1 MKVRYGYKPL
11 LFGFLLFMFISNVY
25 STNNIPLQV
34 EGLSS
39 ELQRNLYANLS
50 TIITDEIDDDT
61 HTQIKVDNVLRKGLR
76 ALGYYSP
83 IIDFSLYRSTNG
95 SHNLLVAHINPGQ
108 PVKVTRVHV
117 ILRGDACQDIDYQQM
132 IARDKLP
139 LGKVLNHSDYEKFKS
154 NFSNLALRKGY
165 FDADLRNSQ
174 LFVSPSL
181 HQAFWNI
188 DFNSGKRY
196 LFGKV
201 RFHGTQICEE
211 YLQSLSNVHEND
223 PYSTEMLAELNRRL
237 VATNWF
243 NAVLISTDFTYSKQ
257 SKVLPLDVIVTPRPR
272 NSFEIGVGYTAD
284 VGPRVKITLNK
295 PWLSARGLSLETS
308 LRLSV
313 PEQTADLS
321 YKIPLLKKDPLEQ
334 YYLLQGGF
342 KREYI
347 NNTQSNFTTILNIVR
362 YWDWDNSNGWKT
374 SFTLHWSLDH
384 FTQVIGITNTTML
397 IYPSVNVNYIR
408 QSNELIPLWGN
419 SQRYSVDISNTTWG
433 SNINFIILQM
443 QNTRIRTIAK
453 KHRFVAR
460 GNLGLIATND
470 FKCLPPSLRFFAG
483 GDNNVR
489 GYKYKSLSPH
499 DKTGKSTGASKLAI
513 GSLEYQYNITGKW
526 WGAMFIDGGKAVN
539 AIKQGNLKTGAGIG
553 VRWQSPVGPIKLDFA
568 TPVTSYKH
576 EYGSQFY
583 IGLGPEI

>member
-11 LFGFLLFMFISNVY
+11 LFGFLLLFISNVY
-25 STNNIPLQV
+25 STNIHLQV

-50 TIITDEIDDDT
+50 TIITDEINDDT
-61 HTQIKVDNVLRKGLR
+61 NPQIKVDNVLRKGLR

-95 SHNLLVAHINPGQ
+95 SNNLLIAHINPGQ
-108 PVKVTRVHV
+108 PVKITSIHV

-165 FDADLRNSQ
+165 FDADLRKSQ
-174 LFVSPSL
+174 LCVSPSR

-257 SKVLPLDVIVTPRPR
+257 SKVLPLDVIVTPRTS
-272 NSFEIGVGYTAD
+272 NSFEMGVGYTAD

-295 PWLSARGLSLETS
+295 PWLSARGHSLETS

-313 PEQTADLS
+313 PEQTADLN

-347 NNTQSNFTTILNIVR
+347 NNTQSNFTNILNIVR
-362 YWDWDNSNGWKT
+362 YWDNSHGWKT

-384 FTQVIGITNTTML
+384 FTQVGMTNTTML

-419 SQRYSVDISNTTWG
+419 SQRYSVDISNTIWG

-460 GNLGLIATND
+460 GNLGWIATNV

-489 GYKYKSLSPH
+489 GYQYKSLSPH
-499 DKTGKSTGASKLAI
+499 DKTGKSIGASQLAI

-539 AIKQGNLKTGAGIG
+539 AMKQGNVKTGAGIG

-568 TPVTSYKH
+568 TPVTVTSYKH